1 VRRKEAA
8 APPLIPV
15 LVQGRVSL
23 FPLVLSGLGIL
34 RIIFLVILVLVG
46 QMVLSFIKT
55 TKTTKGT
62 SLPPFGSR
70 PAAPSGRRALLR

>member
-1 VRRKEAA
+1 VRRREAA
-8 APPLIPV
+8 APPLFPV

-23 FPLVLSGLGIL
+23 FPLVLSGLGIPS
-34 RIIFLVILVLVG
+34 IISLVIIVVDGQLVIPV
-46 QMVLSFIKT
+46 IKT
-55 TKTTKGT
+55 FKTTKGT

>member
-1 VRRKEAA
+1 MRRKEAA
-8 APPLIPV
+8 APPFVPV

-23 FPLVLSGLGIL
+23 FPLVLSALGIL
-34 RIIFLVILVLVG
+34 SIFFLVIIILDGQLVIPV
-46 QMVLSFIKT
+46 IKT
-55 TKTTKGT
+55 FKTTKGT

>member
-1 VRRKEAA
+1 MA

-34 RIIFLVILVLVG
+34 IIFFLVIIVVDGQLVIPV
-46 QMVLSFIKT
+46 IKT
-55 TKTTKGT
+55 FKTTKGT